1 MSFCFEIPVMLHDNL
16 QLETQTLRSS
26 YLSHTIAAT
35 TKADEYW
42 HLHSSVYTN
51 TLIYVQT
58 TSRTLLQTLSEPK
71 PGNFVKLIPLY
82 LLSSK

>member
-1 MSFCFEIPVMLHDNL
+1 MLHDNL
-16 QLETQTLRSS
+16 QLESQTLRSS

-42 HLHSSVYTN
+42 HLHSSVYTK

-58 TSRTLLQTLSEPK
+58 TSCTLPLTLPEPK
-71 PGNFVKLIPLY
+71 PGNFVTLITLY
-82 LLSSK
+82 ILSSK